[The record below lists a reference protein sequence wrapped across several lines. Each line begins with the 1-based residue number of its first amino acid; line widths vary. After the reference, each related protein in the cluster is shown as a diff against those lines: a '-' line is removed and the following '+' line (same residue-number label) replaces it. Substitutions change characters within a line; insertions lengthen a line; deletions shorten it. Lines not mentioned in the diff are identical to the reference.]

1 MGEKEKIK
9 LEKQEQQIQE
19 MIEAN
24 QELVSTLSKLEADK
38 QDITIS
44 LETEKEAKKVL
55 NVSYDRLSIL
65 FEKEKEESERNY
77 KRVNQFLEK
86 EKEEKLIKEKLC
98 ADLMKQK
105 HELEA
110 QKASLEVQLKG
121 NVDEFKKA
129 EEKQQSSEATILKL
143 EANKSEMGASFNEQ
157 KIKSEKK
164 VEELQKE
171 NNRLKHL
178 EEENDRLKQSAAQ
191 LSMYHDQVKE
201 YKNNTKKLNQ

>member
-1 MGEKEKIK
+1 
-9 LEKQEQQIQE
+9 
-19 MIEAN
+19 
-24 QELVSTLSKLEADK
+24 
-38 QDITIS
+38 
-44 LETEKEAKKVL
+44 
-55 NVSYDRLSIL
+55 
-65 FEKEKEESERNY
+65 
-77 KRVNQFLEK
+77 
-86 EKEEKLIKEKLC
+86 
-98 ADLMKQK
+98 MKQK

-164 VEELQKE
+164 IEELQKE

-178 EEENDRLKQSAAQ
+178 EEENDRLKQSTAQ

-201 YKNNTKKLNQ
+201 YKNSTKKLNQDNEELKRMNEKLKQDLEELKKVNGA